1 MSPAHGLVCQPIDRR
16 PGKIDPGSLQVM
28 KQIEL
33 KTRSPRE
40 ILGGVPPFEQFEDE
54 EEPELFPET
63 DAAAVSGTVTISP
76 RGGGLF
82 AGADADEAVIIH
94 GNAADLVL
102 QALLDRFD
110 SPPSAEQQAV
120 LDAVTAIAA
129 EESSPILRA
138 RTSVTQGF
146 IIDALTVAD
155 ADDVEHTIEELVAFH
170 DMEAAGTLDTVARKA
185 HQAMYVQLRKQIR
198 KASLTSKAAA
208 AEAALER
215 TPEPR
220 ECALCYREWHDG
232 DNIVC
237 LQCFHAFCDVCE
249 GDARGISIQSWL
261 AEHGTCPTC
270 LNANA
275 VGEILVGPYVTPLQ
289 QQARASATEAAALW
303 QPPTFYSCAMC
314 DPDGDEETPVWQG
327 LLCREPEPP
336 ARGEGA
342 AHGLPQIHF
351 TCDLCLVKQV
361 KWISGGELATLQKSK
376 GLIVCTLCEDG
387 DAEPYSHEE
396 LARHLRSDP
405 DAFKMLIDGQ
415 KRLIEIDS
423 EHNAD
428 QRVRD
433 QLKKLVEMDEVE
445 RKVLNARRHI
455 GTSLNNRACPPV
467 TQSKYALTNYALSPD
482 VQSRS

>member
-1 MSPAHGLVCQPIDRR
+1 MARNP
-16 PGKIDPGSLQVM
+16 LQGFPVKVM

-63 DAAAVSGTVTISP
+63 DAAAGSGTATISP

-198 KASLTSKAAA
+198 KASLTSSKAAA
-208 AEAALER
+208 AEA
-215 TPEPR
+215 
-220 ECALCYREWHDG
+220 
-232 DNIVC
+232 
-237 LQCFHAFCDVCE
+237 
-249 GDARGISIQSWL
+249 
-261 AEHGTCPTC
+261 
-270 LNANA
+270 
-275 VGEILVGPYVTPLQ
+275 LQ
-289 QQARASATEAAALW
+289 QACASATEAAA
-303 QPPTFYSCAMC
+303 
-314 DPDGDEETPVWQG
+314 G
-327 LLCREPEPP
+327 
-336 ARGEGA
+336 
-342 AHGLPQIHF
+342 
-351 TCDLCLVKQV
+351 
-361 KWISGGELATLQKSK
+361 
-376 GLIVCTLCEDG
+376 
-387 DAEPYSHEE
+387 
-396 LARHLRSDP
+396 
-405 DAFKMLIDGQ
+405 
-415 KRLIEIDS
+415 
-423 EHNAD
+423 
-428 QRVRD
+428 D

-455 GTSLNNRACPPV
+455 GTSLNNRAC
-467 TQSKYALTNYALSPD
+467 SP
-482 VQSRS
+482 

>member
-1 MSPAHGLVCQPIDRR
+1 M
-16 PGKIDPGSLQVM
+16 KVM

-63 DAAAVSGTVTISP
+63 DAAAGSGTATISP

-198 KASLTSKAAA
+198 KASLTSSKAAA
-208 AEAALER
+208 AEALQIAVRPDLNVALD
-215 TPEPR
+215 PLPAGNQAVVIHLMPPR
-220 ECALCYREWHDG
+220 AELENAMAPDRLCACSSDIPSCVMG
-232 DNIVC
+232 GSMFFV
-237 LQCFHAFCDVCE
+237 
-249 GDARGISIQSWL
+249 
-261 AEHGTCPTC
+261 
-270 LNANA
+270 
-275 VGEILVGPYVTPLQ
+275 
-289 QQARASATEAAALW
+289 RAYCSS
-303 QPPTFYSCAMC
+303 Y
-314 DPDGDEETPVWQG
+314 
-327 LLCREPEPP
+327 
-336 ARGEGA
+336 
-342 AHGLPQIHF
+342 
-351 TCDLCLVKQV
+351 
-361 KWISGGELATLQKSK
+361 
-376 GLIVCTLCEDG
+376 
-387 DAEPYSHEE
+387 
-396 LARHLRSDP
+396 
-405 DAFKMLIDGQ
+405 
-415 KRLIEIDS
+415 
-423 EHNAD
+423 
-428 QRVRD
+428 
-433 QLKKLVEMDEVE
+433 
-445 RKVLNARRHI
+445 
-455 GTSLNNRACPPV
+455 
-467 TQSKYALTNYALSPD
+467 
-482 VQSRS
+482 

>member
-1 MSPAHGLVCQPIDRR
+1 
-16 PGKIDPGSLQVM
+16 M

-63 DAAAVSGTVTISP
+63 DAAVGSGTATISP

-198 KASLTSKAAA
+198 KASLTSSKAAA
-208 AEAALER
+208 DDVSEGGEAVLDLLSREKDQIPGAAL
-215 TPEPR
+215 
-220 ECALCYREWHDG
+220 G
-232 DNIVC
+232 V
-237 LQCFHAFCDVCE
+237 
-249 GDARGISIQSWL
+249 
-261 AEHGTCPTC
+261 PT
-270 LNANA
+270 
-275 VGEILVGPYVTPLQ
+275 V
-289 QQARASATEAAALW
+289 
-303 QPPTFYSCAMC
+303 
-314 DPDGDEETPVWQG
+314 
-327 LLCREPEPP
+327 
-336 ARGEGA
+336 
-342 AHGLPQIHF
+342 
-351 TCDLCLVKQV
+351 QV
-361 KWISGGELATLQKSK
+361 E
-376 GLIVCTLCEDG
+376 
-387 DAEPYSHEE
+387 
-396 LARHLRSDP
+396 
-405 DAFKMLIDGQ
+405 
-415 KRLIEIDS
+415 
-423 EHNAD
+423 
-428 QRVRD
+428 
-433 QLKKLVEMDEVE
+433 
-445 RKVLNARRHI
+445 
-455 GTSLNNRACPPV
+455 
-467 TQSKYALTNYALSPD
+467 
-482 VQSRS
+482 